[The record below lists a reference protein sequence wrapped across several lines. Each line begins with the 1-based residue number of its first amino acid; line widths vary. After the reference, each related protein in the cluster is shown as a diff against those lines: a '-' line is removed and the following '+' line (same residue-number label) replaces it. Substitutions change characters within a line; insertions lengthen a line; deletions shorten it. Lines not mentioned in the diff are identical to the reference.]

1 MSSLERCTVNLHLV
15 LILLLFIWWIRSYYE
30 FNPDVVVPIIHG
42 CWRACMDNKIISWS
56 ISPRQQCILS
66 IFSHASV
73 ALHPHTIFGS
83 YVFVC
88 QTITSFYSKSEHVCR
103 VCVFLV
109 TALNKLLTV
118 KQYWCMKCWGRT
130 GFMSTRYYISFICS
144 IFHLVKQSFNPVNVL
159 ISNR

>member
-1 MSSLERCTVNLHLV
+1 MHAWKTRLLVDPFHLGSS
-15 LILLLFIWWIRSYYE
+15 
-30 FNPDVVVPIIHG
+30 
-42 CWRACMDNKIISWS
+42 A
-56 ISPRQQCILS
+56 

-73 ALHPHTIFGS
+73 TLHPHTIFGS

-118 KQYWCMKCWGRT
+118 KQY
-130 GFMSTRYYISFICS
+130 
-144 IFHLVKQSFNPVNVL
+144 
-159 ISNR
+159 